1 MRSMI
6 VAAVLLT
13 WAGQAAA
20 QSCPTPEGWAKPAR
34 HVAAKNPR
42 MRFALEPNSSAQLE
56 LHVQRSVVLATKQGK
71 PGWMNR
77 FAGLAAIDVKKAGKL
92 DVALSSKAYV
102 DLVRD
107 GRTLQSVDHRRA
119 NCNGVFKV
127 VTFDVEPG
135 RYIVQ
140 VADAQARNLRLGT
153 IQR

>member
-1 MRSMI
+1 MRLS
-6 VAAVLLT
+6 T
-13 WAGQAAA
+13 GF
-20 QSCPTPEGWAKPAR
+20 SPEC
-34 HVAAKNPR
+34 
-42 MRFALEPNSSAQLE
+42 F
-56 LHVQRSVVLATKQGK
+56 
-71 PGWMNR
+71 
-77 FAGLAAIDVKKAGKL
+77 KKGGVHA
-92 DVALSSKAYV
+92 SSKAYV

>member
-1 MRSMI
+1 MRTSVI
-6 VAAVLLT
+6 VALLV
-13 WAGQAAA
+13 ALSGQAAA
-20 QSCPTPEGWAKPAR
+20 QTCPAPEGWAKPAR
-34 HVAAKNPR
+34 HVAAENPR

-92 DVALSSKAYV
+92 DVALSSRAYV

-119 NCNGVFKV
+119 NCSGVSKV

-140 VADAQARNLRLGT
+140 IADSQARSIRLGT